1 MEEHVI
7 GLLETAVV
15 LLVIVAL
22 IVRKGVKLE
31 SLVLDVKAIA
41 SAKMVVHVT
50 QWMEHVLVM
59 VIGLV
64 HTVTDLV

>member
-1 MEEHVI
+1 M
-7 GLLETAVV
+7 
-15 LLVIVAL
+15 
-22 IVRKGVKLE
+22 E
-31 SLVLDVKAIA
+31 SLVLDSRMIA
-41 SAKMVVHVT
+41 CARMVVHVT